1 MKTFVVEDSEV
12 ILKNLVT
19 TLEELTPVKVVGSAS
34 DAASAIAW
42 LAQSKNIFELV
53 IIDIFLKSSSGIT
66 VLKSIME
73 LSIQAKRVVL
83 TNYCTPEM
91 RVRCAEL
98 GAHRVFDKSNQIDDL
113 VEYCMQLQ
121 REKDLLNN
129 QTKH

>member
-12 ILKNLVT
+12 LLKNLVT
-19 TLEELTPVKVVGSAS
+19 TLEELTPVKVVGSAP

-42 LAQSKNIFELV
+42 LAQPKNIFELV

-83 TNYCTPEM
+83 TNYSTPEM

-98 GAHRVFDKSNQIDDL
+98 GAHRVFDKSSQIDDL
-113 VEYCMQLQ
+113 LEYCVQLQ
-121 REKDLLNN
+121 REKNLVTEQVYN
-129 QTKH
+129 

>member
-1 MKTFVVEDSEV
+1 MKTFVVEDSEL

-98 GAHRVFDKSNQIDDL
+98 GAHRVFDKYNQIDDL